1 DDTALV
7 AGEDVWVDDTAPAD
21 DTIGPRRQRRSMGSI
36 PGLVDTDRRVGG
48 LLIGA
53 ELQNNLAVYL
63 GSEVNVMSPMG
74 DLGPSGSIPKSRPY
88 KIVGV
93 FYSGMYEYD
102 TKYAYMTLSD
112 AQRFLNVGDRV
123 TGIEVKI
130 EDMDKSGEV
139 KDAII
144 ARLGDKHGNVEVKDW
159 RELNTNLFSALMLEK
174 IAMFVILGFII
185 LVASFSIVCLL

>member
-1 DDTALV
+1 VVDPAPRRRRSMGSIPGLGDDSDDDGGLQNKGDTDDDTALV

-144 ARLGDKHGNVEVKDW
+144 ARLGD
-159 RELNTNLFSALMLEK
+159 
-174 IAMFVILGFII
+174 
-185 LVASFSIVCLL
+185 